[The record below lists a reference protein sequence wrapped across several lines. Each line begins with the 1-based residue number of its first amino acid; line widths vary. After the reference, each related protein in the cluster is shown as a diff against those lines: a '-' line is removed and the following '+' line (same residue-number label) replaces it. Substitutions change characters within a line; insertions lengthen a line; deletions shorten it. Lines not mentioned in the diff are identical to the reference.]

1 MYTMW
6 VLVEFSRKKKS
17 EVGLVKWW
25 YSHVCFGLIGISS
38 HVCILCLFLS
48 ILDDPISVNL
58 VSRPSGLDINAA
70 ESLSL
75 TCQASG
81 GTGAYSYRWSS
92 NCTGNCFLSSG
103 NVVTQTV
110 TRDPVRSADS
120 GFYTCR
126 VTDNAGNNGSNSTQ
140 IQVIG
145 TYAYGMDQ
153 YLMHFTFTDLPSL
166 YYKA

>member
-1 MYTMW
+1 MN
-6 VLVEFSRKKKS
+6 VSV
-17 EVGLVKWW
+17 
-25 YSHVCFGLIGISS
+25 I
-38 HVCILCLFLS
+38 FLS
-48 ILDDPISVNL
+48 ILDDPISVNI
-58 VSRPSGLDINAA
+58 VSRPSGPDINAA
-70 ESLSL
+70 ETLSL

-81 GTGAYSYRWSS
+81 GTGAYSYQWSS

-110 TRDPVRSADS
+110 THDPVRSADS